1 MSKKTIKSK
10 HPELSKTFFG
20 AIDTSL
26 FFTYALAQFF
36 TGQIGDMYPQ
46 RKVLAISFSIQASL
60 FCLVGLGGTFDF
72 FHLYYFVPVFAVIG
86 IVQSVDFPCLIGT
99 IGCWT
104 QRKSRG
110 IVSGAWATC
119 SPIGNIIG
127 L

>member
-104 QRKSRG
+104 
-110 IVSGAWATC
+110 
-119 SPIGNIIG
+119 
-127 L
+127 